1 MQHKLRTMI
10 QRIACSAVL
19 FLALNVIATAQ
30 ELTRKFD
37 EYLSAVE
44 KHGVLSGA
52 VLVARDGKILFS
64 KGYGLANKEHEA
76 PNTPQTKFRI
86 ASNSKQF
93 TAAAILLLQERGKL
107 SVQDP
112 INKYIGDCPPLWK
125 DITIHHLLAHESG
138 LANITAFPEFR
149 KLMPNP
155 MTPEELIALFKT
167 KPLDFKPG
175 EKFSYS
181 NSGYIM
187 LGYIIE
193 KAAGES
199 YESFLQKNI
208 FAPLQ
213 MNNSGYD
220 HAATILKHRAAGY
233 SRRDGQWINTPYID
247 MSIPIGGGSL
257 YSTVE
262 DLFLWY
268 EGLFNDKLLAV
279 KSRELM
285 MRSNK
290 DGRAYGL
297 VVGQLFNRQQINH
310 SGGINGFSSHI
321 LRLPAEKLTV
331 VVLRNTDGGEPGPVK
346 VSQALAAIALG
357 EPYDMPQ
364 PAATVKPEVK
374 ADAKTND
381 PYVGQYHLSGMNVT
395 VTVSREGDKL
405 FWQGQ
410 IRTELLPKGE
420 AVFVMKER
428 PVTLTFKKNSQGE
441 VTEVELDQGGGR
453 IVTAKRI
460 K

>member
-1 MQHKLRTMI
+1 MQHRLKSLI
-10 QRIACSAVL
+10 QPIALIAAL
-19 FLALNVIATAQ
+19 LLALNAVATAQ

-52 VLVARDGKILFS
+52 VLVARDGKIVFS
-64 KGYGLANKEHEA
+64 KAYGLANKEHDV
-76 PNTPQTKFRI
+76 PNSPQTKFRI

-112 INKYIGDCPPLWK
+112 LCKYINDCPALWK
-125 DITIHHLLAHESG
+125 AITIHHLLAHESG
-138 LANITAFPEFR
+138 VANITAFPEFR

-155 MTPEELIALFKT
+155 MTPEELVTLFKS
-167 KPLDFKPG
+167 KPLDFPPG

-181 NSGYIM
+181 NSGYI
-187 LGYIIE
+187 LLAYIIE
-193 KAAGES
+193 KASGET
-199 YESFLQKNI
+199 YESFLQKNL
-208 FAPLQ
+208 FAPLR

-233 SRRDGQWINTPYID
+233 SRRDGQWVNTPYID

-268 EGLFNDKLLAV
+268 EGLFNDKLLTV

-285 MRSNK
+285 MRPNK

-297 VVGQLFNRQQINH
+297 VVGQLFNRQQIHH

-321 LRLPAEKLTV
+321 LRFPAEKLTV

-357 EPYDMPQ
+357 EPYDIPQ
-364 PAATVKPEVK
+364 GQPVTKIDPKVY
-374 ADAKTND
+374 DA
-381 PYVGQYHLSGMNVT
+381 YVGRYQLPGSGMIASVA
-395 VTVSREGDKL
+395 REGDKL

-410 IRTELLPKGE
+410 IRAEMLPKSE
-420 AVFVMKER
+420 TVFVMQER
-428 PVTLTFKKNSQGE
+428 PVTFTFKKNDSGK
-441 VTEVELDQGGGR
+441 VTELELDQGGGR
-453 IVTAKRI
+453 VVTAKRI
-460 K
+460 E